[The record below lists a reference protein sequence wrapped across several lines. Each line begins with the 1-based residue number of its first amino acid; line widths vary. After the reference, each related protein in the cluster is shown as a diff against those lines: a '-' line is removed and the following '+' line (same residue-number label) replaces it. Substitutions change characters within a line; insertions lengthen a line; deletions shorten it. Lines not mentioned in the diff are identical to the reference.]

1 MTAPVD
7 IVEGVPL
14 GSLKRYLAKTGWRRS
29 VLRDGAVL
37 FAKGDGDQ
45 VEIFLPATP
54 QVRDLREKLT
64 SALATLTAME
74 ERPSDVVAAAIRAI
88 SYDLV
93 RSRLPVS
100 PIRQDTI
107 RLGTAEAFIRR
118 MHGTLEAVAHAE
130 LHVGP
135 FYQRVSTVAQRYA
148 DDCRFGHTFRGSFGF
163 TVESPCG
170 SCTLDDGEVETLA
183 LGGELGAL
191 PLERRAV
198 QRLARGLRTVEA
210 AIEQEDPAL
219 IAQGYQT
226 GLNAN
231 AVEEL
236 TALVSEPQI
245 TEVHFQ
251 VLFSPEWGV
260 PPDLGDAP
268 AVTLGQARGVAVL
281 QEAARVL
288 RAVDYERRR
297 TIVGRVRTLHSMDT
311 PADLYSN
318 SGLQDVIVEWSSE
331 EFGTR
336 NVRVSLGPE
345 EYLQAVEAHTEGRLI
360 SVFGELDRTRQW
372 RLENARDF
380 RLL

>member
-14 GSLKRYLAKTGWRRS
+14 GSLKRYLAVTGWRRTL
-29 VLRDGAVL
+29 LRDGAVL
-37 FAKGDGDQ
+37 YARGDGDQ
-45 VEIFLPATP
+45 VEIFLPATS
-54 QVRDLREKLT
+54 QVRDLRERLT
-64 SALATLTAME
+64 SALVTLTAME
-74 ERPSDVVAAAIRAI
+74 ERPADVVAAAIRAI

-107 RLGTAEAFIRR
+107 RLGTAEAFIKR
-118 MHGTLEAVAHAE
+118 MHGALEAVAHAE

-163 TVESPCG
+163 TIESPCG
-170 SCTLDDGEVETLA
+170 SRTLDGGEVETLA

-226 GLNAN
+226 AS
-231 AVEEL
+231 
-236 TALVSEPQI
+236 TPTPSRS
-245 TEVHFQ
+245 
-251 VLFSPEWGV
+251 SPPWSPSRRSPRCISRCCSRQNGV
-260 PPDLGDAP
+260 CLPTS
-268 AVTLGQARGVAVL
+268 VKR
-281 QEAARVL
+281 L
-288 RAVDYERRR
+288 R
-297 TIVGRVRTLHSMDT
+297 
-311 PADLYSN
+311 
-318 SGLQDVIVEWSSE
+318 
-331 EFGTR
+331 
-336 NVRVSLGPE
+336 
-345 EYLQAVEAHTEGRLI
+345 
-360 SVFGELDRTRQW
+360 
-372 RLENARDF
+372 
-380 RLL
+380 